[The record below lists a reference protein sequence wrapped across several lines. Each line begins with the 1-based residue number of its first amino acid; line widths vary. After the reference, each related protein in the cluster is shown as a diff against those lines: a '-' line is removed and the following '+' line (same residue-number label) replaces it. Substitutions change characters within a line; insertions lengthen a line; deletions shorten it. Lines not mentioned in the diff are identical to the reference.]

1 MGMEVVRCDARY
13 RSIWIFATL
22 TESESS
28 PLRRIR
34 PGVERSSI
42 VTFFVPSV
50 RSVDRGGPYTPLR
63 CLACSARRARA
74 RCGYGVQTVGGP
86 LRHTF
91 LHCAIYT
98 RLSNIHP
105 PSTPHLRRRCD
116 VWATCHEGE
125 REDCRE
131 GGSCTLSRCEI
142 AASHVQ
148 PSAIPCAG
156 SCAEKRIVTVALS
169 SRHVL
174 ELQLE
179 LEPSA

>member
-1 MGMEVVRCDARY
+1 MCTETYSPGGRAEFYRY
-13 RSIWIFATL
+13 VLR
-22 TESESS
+22 
-28 PLRRIR
+28 PL
-34 PGVERSSI
+34 
-42 VTFFVPSV
+42 SV
-50 RSVDRGGPYTPLR
+50 RSVDRGATPT
-63 CLACSARRARA
+63 ATTSSTSAWLVRRRARRVA
-74 RCGYGVQTVGGP
+74 VMELNDGRRSIEDT
-86 LRHTF
+86 L

-98 RLSNIHP
+98 RHSNIHP
-105 PSTPHLRRRCD
+105 PSTPHHRRRCE

-125 REDCRE
+125 REDCRG

-156 SCAEKRIVTVALS
+156 SCAEKRSVTLALS

-179 LEPSA
+179 LQLELEPSA